1 MHAAVQVQVQ
11 VHGERVLTD
20 LDFARLSRLAGQ
32 QPAPPSLADLL
43 ENADVTSSRTVEAD
57 VVTMYSRVELV
68 DTATGAR
75 QVLTICYPRD
85 ADLAAGFVS
94 VLSPVGSS
102 LLGLRVGQTARWSTP
117 RGEACEATVAGIQH
131 QPEAEGDYLR

>member
-1 MHAAVQVQVQ
+1 MHAAVQV
-11 VHGERVLTD
+11 HSERVLTD
-20 LDFARLSRLAGQ
+20 LDFARLSRLASQ

-102 LLGLRVGQTARWSTP
+102 LLGLRVGQTARWCTRAARPARPPWRAYSTSRRP
-117 RGEACEATVAGIQH
+117 RATTCASC
-131 QPEAEGDYLR
+131 